1 MKAGEL
7 EKRGEKRAEA
17 LAAIEQAKE
26 EGDMDEVDKQ
36 SRRIVKVT
44 IILKKF
50 DFILNQNE
58 IRTGVTLNDADEDL
72 KDFKAKVR
80 NK

>member
-17 LAAIEQAKE
+17 LAAIEKAKE

-44 IILKKF
+44 IFKKF

-72 KDFKAKVR
+72 KDIKAKVR

>member
-17 LAAIEQAKE
+17 LAAIEKAKE

-36 SRRIVKVT
+36 SRRIVKVSFYIFG
-44 IILKKF
+44 IIFKK
-50 DFILNQNE
+50 E
-58 IRTGVTLNDADEDL
+58 R
-72 KDFKAKVR
+72 KWKKAVHS
-80 NK
+80 

>member
-17 LAAIEQAKE
+17 LAAIEKAKE

-44 IILKKF
+44 MVSIFKLDEMGSLLSFYCRFFATQIIGDTK
-50 DFILNQNE
+50 
-58 IRTGVTLNDADEDL
+58 DL
-72 KDFKAKVR
+72 VVLL
-80 NK
+80 